1 MEQSKTGSK
10 NSKFAYIVTA
20 DIRYLPEVIGNL
32 NSLHLIGN
40 QQDVHYFG
48 SKIPDDV
55 VEQFDKLCYRLIYH
69 PVSDEEIKAAHGNS
83 EVMCRKRY
91 WYAAEYGQDYEAVC
105 ILDADMLWSHLP
117 DVFFEIAAKTGL
129 IVGASKE
136 QNKVYNE
143 PNHEYDVEGVRG
155 WNWQLPHGYYND
167 ADLCNCPTFIDARL
181 YEDALRKQWEIF
193 LEGYP
198 FKDEIPDTHFRAPD
212 MDAMNLCFL
221 EAVWPDTERIL
232 PLPGLMFLGTNE
244 QHFKPYINA
253 TMRENGLWT
262 KNGIKIYSVHGHFHH
277 RQWCGIQL
285 SNREGCIEGQLDG
298 SPSAYRQA
306 EGSLADLCRYAQHCL
321 WEGPIRIEERNYR
334 HPDKPV
340 EDTYIWEI

>member
-1 MEQSKTGSK
+1 MEQSKNGSN
-10 NSKFAYIVTA
+10 NSEYAYIVTA

-48 SKIPDDV
+48 SLIPDEV

-69 PVSDEEIKAAHGNS
+69 AVPDEEIKAAHGNS

-105 ILDADMLWSHLP
+105 VLDADLIWSHLP
-117 DVFFEIAAKTGL
+117 DVFFEVAAKAGL

-136 QNKVYNE
+136 QNKIYNE
-143 PNHEYDVEGVRG
+143 LHHEYAGG
-155 WNWQLPHGYYND
+155 WNWKVPRGYYND

-181 YEDALRKQWEIF
+181 YEEALRKQWEIF
-193 LEGYP
+193 IEGNP
-198 FKDEIPDTHFRAPD
+198 FKEEMPDTHFKAPD
-212 MDAMNLCFL
+212 MDAMNICFL
-221 EAVWPDTERIL
+221 DAVWPHTERIL

-262 KNGIKIYSVHGHFHH
+262 KNGIKIYSVHGHFRH
-277 RQWCGIQL
+277 RQWCEIQL
-285 SNREGCIEGQLDG
+285 SNRKGCIEGQLNG
-298 SPSAYRQA
+298 SESAYNQA
-306 EGSLADLCRYAQHCL
+306 EGSLTVLCRYAHHCL
-321 WEGPIRIEERNYR
+321 WDGPIQIEKKNYR
-334 HPDKPV
+334 HPEKPI
-340 EDTYIWEI
+340 EDTYIWEL